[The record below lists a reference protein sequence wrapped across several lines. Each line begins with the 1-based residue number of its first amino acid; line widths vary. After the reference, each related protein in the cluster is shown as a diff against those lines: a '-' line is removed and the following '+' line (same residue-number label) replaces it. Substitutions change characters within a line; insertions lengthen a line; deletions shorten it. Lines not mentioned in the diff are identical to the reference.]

1 MAKNHLTGTNVFI
14 RTATYHFTGHVDRVT
29 RSWIVLSNAAWI
41 ADSGRF
47 ADAMKTGDLN
57 EVEPYPDDVKV
68 RVNRAGIIDVSTWR
82 HKLPREQR

>member
-1 MAKNHLTGTNVFI
+1 
-14 RTATYHFTGHVDRVT
+14 
-29 RSWIVLSNAAWI
+29 
-41 ADSGRF
+41 
-47 ADAMKTGDLN
+47 MKTGDLN